1 MAAMYFDDL
10 TVQDLQSNKGSS
22 QRFCIQLAS
31 RLGSPFSEEK
41 HQPMS
46 GQADFLG
53 LWHNVGSANPSTGVT
68 FWIRD
73 RLLQKVQNYVNTC
86 RQTNALKPGVAS
98 KLYGCLTFLT
108 HGCWGKVGRY
118 DKGSS
123 ASLTSDIQT
132 SLDFIL
138 NLLSLRPER
147 IYSLDVSRMSRF
159 VIASD
164 AAQDHPL
171 QGSAGALIL
180 HPSGRRDALVLTVDD
195 RLFALWN
202 EHPAR
207 IAQLELCVVAMTI
220 ASLASSLRAHH
231 GLWFVDNIASLMSL
245 IKGRSPTLEL
255 DLMSGMVH
263 AMLCGLQCMIYWE
276 WVASA
281 AVSHDWVCQTPGYT
295 DTTSV
300 RSLLN
305 HSSFSFS

>member
-1 MAAMYFDDL
+1 MAD
-10 TVQDLQSNKGSS
+10 
-22 QRFCIQLAS
+22 
-31 RLGSPFSEEK
+31 
-41 HQPMS
+41 
-46 GQADFLG
+46 QADFLG
-53 LWHNVGSANPSTGVT
+53 LWHNVGSACPSTGVT

-73 RLLQKVQNYVNTC
+73 RLLQKVRSYVHNS
-86 RQTNALKPGVAS
+86 RQTNILKPGVAS

-108 HGCWGKVGRY
+108 HGCWGKVGRSGLQPIQDRQY
-118 DKGSS
+118 EKGSS
-123 ASLTSDIQT
+123 ISLTTDIQT
-132 SLDFIL
+132 SFDFIL
-138 NLLSLRPER
+138 NLLMLRPER
-147 IYSLDVSRMSRF
+147 IYSLDVSHVSRF

-164 AAQDHPL
+164 AAQDHPM

-202 EHPAR
+202 EHPAK

-245 IKGRSPTLEL
+245 IKGRSPTPEL
-255 DLMSGMVH
+255 DIMSGMVH

-281 AVSHDWVCQTPGYT
+281 DNWSDGVSRLGLSDPWLHRHHFRPFIADPLLILFQLKPSIIVCI
-295 DTTSV
+295 
-300 RSLLN
+300 
-305 HSSFSFS
+305 FSFL